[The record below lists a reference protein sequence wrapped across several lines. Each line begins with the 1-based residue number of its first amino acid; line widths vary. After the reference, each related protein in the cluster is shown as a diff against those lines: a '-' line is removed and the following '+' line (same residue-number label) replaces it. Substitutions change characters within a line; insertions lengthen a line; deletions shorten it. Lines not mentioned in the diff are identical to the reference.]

1 MASPNLTEI
10 VTTTLRNRSGKL
22 ADNVTKNNA
31 VLSKLASKGNAKP
44 AAGGRTLVQE
54 LEYAENSTFQYYSGY
69 QLLDVSPSDVFTAA
83 EFDWKQ
89 GAVAVSISGLEGRI
103 QNAGKEQII
112 DLLSARI
119 RNAERTMKNNIS
131 LGIYAD
137 GTGSGGKEIGG
148 LQLLV
153 PKDPTTG
160 TVGGINRATWT
171 FWRNQQVQDA
181 TMTSA
186 TIQAKMHAL
195 YLATS
200 RGKDQVDLIMSD
212 NNAYTAYWESLTPIQ
227 RITNTE
233 TANAGWKNLEFVGVP
248 VVFDG
253 GIGGGCPANTMYF
266 LNTEYIFY
274 RPHSATNMVPMDEVR
289 SINQD
294 ATVQMI
300 LWAGNMTLS
309 NAMLQG
315 ILWKA

>member
-31 VLSKLASKGNAKP
+31 LLAKLAAKGNAKP

-89 GAVAVSISGLEGRI
+89 GAVAVTISGLEGRI

-112 DLLSARI
+112 ELLGARI
-119 RNAERTMKNNIS
+119 KNAERTMKNNIA
-131 LGIYAD
+131 LGCYAD
-137 GTGSGGKEIGG
+137 GTGTGGKEMGG

-160 TVGGINRATWT
+160 TVGGVNRATWT

-186 TIQAKMHAL
+186 TIQPKMQQL
-195 YLATS
+195 YLSCS
-200 RGKDQVDLIMSD
+200 RGRDQPDLGIAD
-212 NNAYTAYWESLTPIQ
+212 NNAYMAYWQSLNPIQ

-233 TANAGWKNLEFVGVP
+233 TANAGWKNLEFVGMP
-248 VVFDG
+248 IVFDG

-266 LNTEYIFY
+266 LNTDYIFY
-274 RPHSATNMVPMDEVR
+274 RPHSATNMVPMDDVR